1 LETTRGDL
9 ERDGGISPDMNETTR
24 VVRARPVGVPAFQAG
39 IVFIFFVGSLLVAL
53 FLSLVLYQIVFIN
66 RAYIGVST
74 VGVELGGMT
83 QTQAKIAVADRADDY
98 LTFPVTLRYGDKLW
112 TLTAREAGATL
123 DVAATVEQSL
133 SVGRHGT
140 LLDNLTQQWRALREG
155 VQIEPVV
162 RYDTGPANMSLAQ
175 IAQAV
180 DRPMRDAQ
188 LLIHADLTVETIPAQ
203 VGLTLD
209 VDATRQAMHRQ
220 ALARS
225 VTPVDLVVH
234 ETSPTVTDVEEARW
248 LAEALLSGPITLSF
262 SPEDGGAGGEVY
274 EWSLSPS
281 QLAEMVLITE
291 ETRADGTGRVWL
303 VPNQDKWTAYL
314 NQLAAEINRP
324 ARDARFELDPNTGII
339 TVLQPSQ
346 EGWTLDLPQA
356 LASVV
361 ALPAHPTNYI
371 ELPVAIT
378 APSVPMEEAYNMGFT
393 DLVAEATT
401 YFKGSSE
408 ARVRNIRVAAEN
420 FHGVVV
426 PPGAVFSFNEYLGP
440 VTAEA
445 GFEDSLI
452 IRGDRTAVGI
462 GGGVCQVST
471 TAFRAAFF
479 GGYEI
484 VERWAHGYR
493 VSWYETGSGPGLDA
507 TIYTP
512 DVDFKFR
519 NDTAHYLLIQTFTD
533 KAAGT
538 LSFRFYGTPT
548 GRLVTLEGPFEENV
562 VPHGPDVYQEDPT
575 LPEGTVKQVDWAKDG
590 VDVTVRR
597 TVTER
602 DTVIHQDT
610 FFSRYQPWRAVYLV
624 GTATNDE

>member
-1 LETTRGDL
+1 L
-9 ERDGGISPDMNETTR
+9 ERDGGISSDMNETTR
-24 VVRARPVGVPAFQAG
+24 VVRVRPVGVPVFQAG

-66 RAYIGVST
+66 RVYIGVST
-74 VGVELGGMT
+74 IGVELGGMT
-83 QTQAKIAVADRADDY
+83 QTQAEVAVAGRADDY

-133 SVGRHGT
+133 SVGRYDT
-140 LLDNLTQQWRALREG
+140 LLDNLTQQWRALRQA
-155 VQIEPVV
+155 VQIEPIV

-175 IAQAV
+175 IAQAI
-180 DRPMRDAQ
+180 DRPARDAQ
-188 LLIHADLTVETIPAQ
+188 LLIHADLTIETIPAQ

-209 VDATRQAMHRQ
+209 VDATREAMHRQ

-225 VTPVDLVVH
+225 VMPVDLVVH
-234 ETSPTVTDVEEARW
+234 ETPPTVTDVEEARR
-248 LAEALLSGPITLSF
+248 LAEVLLSGPITLSF
-262 SPEDGGAGGEVY
+262 SPGERGAAGQVY
-274 EWSLSPS
+274 EWRLSPS

-291 ETRADGTGRVWL
+291 EIRSDGTGRVWL
-303 VPNQDKWTAYL
+303 VPNQDKWTAYF

-324 ARDARFELDPNTGII
+324 ARDARFELDPNTGIL

-346 EGWTLDLPQA
+346 EGWTLDIPEA
-356 LASVV
+356 LAKVA
-361 ALPAHPTNYI
+361 ALPTHPTNHI
-371 ELPVAIT
+371 QLPVAIT
-378 APSVPMEEAYNMGFT
+378 PPSVPMEEAYNMGFT
-393 DLVAEATT
+393 DVVAEATT
-401 YFKGSSE
+401 YFQGSSE
-408 ARVRNIRVAAEN
+408 ARIRNIRVAAEN

-440 VTAEA
+440 VTAEV

-519 NDTAHYLLIQTFTD
+519 NDTEHYLLIQTYTD
-533 KAAGT
+533 QAAGT
-538 LSFRFYGTPT
+538 LQFRFYGTPVD
-548 GRLVTLEGPFEENV
+548 RLVTMEGPFEENV
-562 VPHGPDVYQEDPT
+562 VPHGPDVYQEDPN

-602 DTVIHQDT
+602 DVIIHQDT

-624 GTATNDE
+624 GTGTNDE

>member
-1 LETTRGDL
+1 
-9 ERDGGISPDMNETTR
+9 
-24 VVRARPVGVPAFQAG
+24 
-39 IVFIFFVGSLLVAL
+39 
-53 FLSLVLYQIVFIN
+53 
-66 RAYIGVST
+66 
-74 VGVELGGMT
+74 
-83 QTQAKIAVADRADDY
+83 
-98 LTFPVTLRYGDKLW
+98 
-112 TLTAREAGATL
+112 
-123 DVAATVEQSL
+123 
-133 SVGRHGT
+133 
-140 LLDNLTQQWRALREG
+140 
-155 VQIEPVV
+155 
-162 RYDTGPANMSLAQ
+162 
-175 IAQAV
+175 
-180 DRPMRDAQ
+180 
-188 LLIHADLTVETIPAQ
+188 
-203 VGLTLD
+203 
-209 VDATRQAMHRQ
+209 
-220 ALARS
+220 
-225 VTPVDLVVH
+225 
-234 ETSPTVTDVEEARW
+234 
-248 LAEALLSGPITLSF
+248 
-262 SPEDGGAGGEVY
+262 
-274 EWSLSPS
+274 
-281 QLAEMVLITE
+281 
-291 ETRADGTGRVWL
+291 
-303 VPNQDKWTAYL
+303 
-314 NQLAAEINRP
+314 
-324 ARDARFELDPNTGII
+324 
-339 TVLQPSQ
+339 
-346 EGWTLDLPQA
+346 
-356 LASVV
+356 
-361 ALPAHPTNYI
+361 
-371 ELPVAIT
+371 
-378 APSVPMEEAYNMGFT
+378 MEEAYNMGFT